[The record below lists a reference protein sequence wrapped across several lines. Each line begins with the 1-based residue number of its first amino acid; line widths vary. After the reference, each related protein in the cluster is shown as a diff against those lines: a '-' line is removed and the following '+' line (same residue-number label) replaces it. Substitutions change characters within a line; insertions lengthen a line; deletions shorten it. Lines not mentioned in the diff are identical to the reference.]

1 MPLPVTDPGDT
12 RHLFITFHIEAVEN
26 PAETRKAG
34 RPIYEDREMINI
46 KFVGDN
52 KRELSAPAHEKFK
65 RDPAT
70 NEWVTYAQYYHRH
83 YDAFKTGEA
92 VKGSGTP
99 LSELPFLT
107 ESKRAEL
114 KALNVHTAEALAQLD
129 GANLQRLGMYGRS
142 LKNQAEA
149 YIAAAEKSA
158 PFSKLAEENAALTAR
173 LAALEAQIAGGKMNL
188 TAQAHIVDPADKS
201 GSPSQPTAQP
211 EEAAS
216 VFEPWP
222 DADLRTFIKERTG
235 AAPKGQPAHATLVR
249 LAEEANA
256 KEAA

>member
-12 RHLFITFHIEAVEN
+12 RHLFITFYIEAVEN

-65 RDPAT
+65 RDPGT

-107 ESKRAEL
+107 EAKRAEL

-129 GANLQRLGMYGRS
+129 GANLQRLGIYGRS

-149 YIAAAEKSA
+149 YIAAAEKTA
-158 PFSKLAEENAALTAR
+158 PYSKLAEENAALTAR
-173 LAALEAQIAGGKMNL
+173 LAALEAQIAGGAKA
-188 TAQAHIVDPADKS
+188 AQVVQ
-201 GSPSQPTAQP
+201 SPTTGT
-211 EEAAS
+211 EETAS

-235 AAPKGQPAHATLVR
+235 AAPKGQPSHATLVR
-249 LAEEANA
+249 MAEEANA